1 MGGNV
6 VLFYMGHH
14 LTTLLFYHLT
24 EIQITDH
31 NHRNIN
37 HKSQII
43 NHNVA
48 TIDII
53 ILIVIGAGAV
63 VGFVKGFIRQL
74 ASILGLIVGL
84 LAAKA
89 LYASLA
95 EKLCPTVT
103 DSMTVA
109 QVLAFIMIWIAV
121 PLIFVLIASLL
132 TKAMQAI
139 SLNWLNR
146 WLGSGLGALKFLLLT
161 SVVIGAIEFV
171 DSDNKLISATKKE
184 ESLLYYPMETFA
196 GIFFPAAK
204 NMTQQY
210 ILENKDAT
218 RRTQ

>member
-1 MGGNV
+1 M
-6 VLFYMGHH
+6 
-14 LTTLLFYHLT
+14 
-24 EIQITDH
+24 
-31 NHRNIN
+31 
-37 HKSQII
+37 
-43 NHNVA
+43 A

-84 LAAKA
+84 LAAKT

-109 QVLAFIMIWIAV
+109 QVLAFIIWIAV

>member
-1 MGGNV
+1 MA
-6 VLFYMGHH
+6 Y
-14 LTTLLFYHLT
+14 
-24 EIQITDH
+24 
-31 NHRNIN
+31 NI
-37 HKSQII
+37 I
-43 NHNVA
+43 NVA

-109 QVLAFIMIWIAV
+109 QVLAFIMIW
-121 PLIFVLIASLL
+121 IASLL

-210 ILENKDAT
+210 ILENKDKDAT

>member
-1 MGGNV
+1 M
-6 VLFYMGHH
+6 VLFAEHH
-14 LTTLLFYHLT
+14 LTTLFFIIRHLLIIISLYT
-24 EIQITDH
+24 TYWFIAY
-31 NHRNIN
+31 NI
-37 HKSQII
+37 I
-43 NHNVA
+43 NVA

-53 ILIVIGAGAV
+53 ILIVIGAGAI

-103 DSMTVA
+103 DSMTGA
-109 QVLAFIMIWIAV
+109 QVLACIMIWIAV

-210 ILENKDAT
+210 ILENKDKDAT
-218 RRTQ
+218 RTQ

>member
-1 MGGNV
+1 M
-6 VLFYMGHH
+6 VLFAEHH
-14 LTTLLFYHLT
+14 LTTLFFIIRHLLIIISLYT
-24 EIQITDH
+24 TYWFIAY
-31 NHRNIN
+31 NI
-37 HKSQII
+37 I
-43 NHNVA
+43 NVA

-53 ILIVIGAGAV
+53 ILIVIGAGAI

-132 TKAMQAI
+132 TKAMQA
-139 SLNWLNR
+139 
-146 WLGSGLGALKFLLLT
+146 LLLT

-210 ILENKDAT
+210 ILENKDKDAT
-218 RRTQ
+218 RTQ

>member
-1 MGGNV
+1 M
-6 VLFYMGHH
+6 VLFAEHH
-14 LTTLLFYHLT
+14 LTTLFFIIRHLLIIISLYT
-24 EIQITDH
+24 TYWFIAY
-31 NHRNIN
+31 NI
-37 HKSQII
+37 I
-43 NHNVA
+43 NVA

-53 ILIVIGAGAV
+53 ILIVIGAGAI

-121 PLIFVLIASLL
+121 PLIASLL

-210 ILENKDAT
+210 ILENKDKDAT
-218 RRTQ
+218 RTQ